1 MIGLLAVLDTQMNG
15 EKGLDD
21 ERIAKEAEKAKREVS
36 VEESVDVSAHQPL
49 HSSLHSSI
57 VKPREIPQERCKLG
71 TWKDHQ
77 LEGFHQ
83 RVG

>member
-1 MIGLLAVLDTQMNG
+1 MIGLLTVLDTQMK
-15 EKGLDD
+15 KGFDD

-36 VEESVDVSAHQPL
+36 VEESADVSAHQ
-49 HSSLHSSI
+49 SLHSSSI
-57 VKPREIPQERCKLG
+57 AKPREIPQERCKLG

-83 RVG
+83 RVW